1 MDRSRIRCGDTR
13 EEERCRRDFDRPRE
27 EERAAE
33 LWWEWAPNGPIPK
46 LRCGDTRE
54 EERCRRDFDR
64 PREEERAAELW
75 WE

>member
-1 MDRSRIRCGDTR
+1 MRGKLAPPFEFTATR
-13 EEERCRRDFDRPRE
+13 EEEW
-27 EERAAE
+27 AAE

-75 WE
+75 WEWVPNGPIPN